1 VLRIIDYTMA
11 PVWFSGRIFFFFYG
25 CVCSGIVA
33 SYDLMYDTTIP
44 ELTRQTVLWPIAF
57 MTFMMICLQGLQI
70 FWTYYIFSS
79 FLAVQITSKV
89 KHTYD

>member
-1 VLRIIDYTMA
+1 
-11 PVWFSGRIFFFFYG
+11 
-25 CVCSGIVA
+25 
-33 SYDLMYDTTIP
+33 MYDTTIP